1 MLSIPTDRS
10 QTQARSVELNSVAKS
25 LGASVVESFSPDDMV
40 PITHLIHSSKAPRD
54 TTKHFK
60 LANATDGCHIVSPD
74 WLFKCEQSG
83 RVVDEKAYPPIIASS
98 RGLEM
103 DFTNNNSN
111 SLPPVSTVGLEM
123 LSEPK
128 IKVEQERPEV
138 SGEDDDEA
146 GLHPDEVEDGDLG
159 TIYPPPRNPEPTP
172 PTSAP
177 ESTLL
182 FPISARRN
190 TIPSVKPAFGE
201 IQETPEPPEASGEKA
216 PISIGNILGKLG
228 KCELTTAMDK
238 RRKPRGKLQGK
249 ATPSLPSF
257 SNFSRASSVSSS
269 RAGSMPPAQQGNGP
283 EVKNPKRKDPNTPD
297 KQHEAELPAPS
308 QAIRYEDPEA
318 EKERK
323 SVRAKLSGDAFGV
336 ETPKP
341 TRSATKRTK
350 TAVDI
355 EGPGSVTRRTK
366 RNK

>member
-1 MLSIPTDRS
+1 
-10 QTQARSVELNSVAKS
+10 
-25 LGASVVESFSPDDMV
+25 MV

-54 TTKHFK
+54 TTKDFK

-83 RVVDEKAYPPIIASS
+83 RVVDEKAYPPIIAPS

-111 SLPPVSTVGLEM
+111 SLPLVSTMGLEI

-128 IKVEQERPEV
+128 IKVEQKRPEV

-146 GLHPDEVEDGDLG
+146 RGLHPDEHEDEDLG
-159 TIYPPPRNPEPTP
+159 TIYHPSRNPEPTP

-177 ESTLL
+177 ESTLPL
-182 FPISARRN
+182 TLSARRN
-190 TIPSVKPAFGE
+190 PNPSVKPASGE
-201 IQETPEPPEASGEKA
+201 IQGTPEPPNTLGEKA

-249 ATPSLPSF
+249 AAPSLSSF
-257 SNFSRASSVSSS
+257 SNFSRASSVSSN
-269 RAGSMPPAQQGNGP
+269 RAESVPPAQHGNRP
-283 EVKNPKRKDPNTPD
+283 EVENPKRKDPNTPN

-341 TRSATKRTK
+341 TRSAAKRIK
-350 TAVDI
+350 TAVDM
-355 EGPGSVTRRTK
+355 EGSGSVTRRTK